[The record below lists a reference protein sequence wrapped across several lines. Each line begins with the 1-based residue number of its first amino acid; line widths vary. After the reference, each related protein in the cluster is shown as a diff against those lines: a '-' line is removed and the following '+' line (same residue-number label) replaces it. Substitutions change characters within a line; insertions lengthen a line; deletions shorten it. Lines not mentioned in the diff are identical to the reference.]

1 MPKVRV
7 GDIHIYYEI
16 LGQGEPLVMIM
27 GRTGNLDWWDPRMI
41 SELKKYFTLI
51 LFDNRGTGR
60 SEKGEKPFSIK
71 LFADD
76 TVGLMDALG
85 IAKANILGISLG
97 GAIAIEIA
105 LSYPE
110 KVKKL
115 VLASTTCGSSKGVVG
130 PGAVA
135 PIQVLDKLEAN
146 PREFLEEML
155 RRSISEEW
163 IRENPCLFQDMLRQV
178 LIVPISKDVW
188 LAQSTAAL
196 QWDACNRLSQIRVP
210 TLIVHGKKDQTLPVE
225 NAYILAQGIP
235 NAKLVILENSSHTLV
250 EEIDK
255 ASKEIVSFLLNDP

>member
-1 MPKVRV
+1 
-7 GDIHIYYEI
+7 
-16 LGQGEPLVMIM
+16 
-27 GRTGNLDWWDPRMI
+27 
-41 SELKKYFTLI
+41 
-51 LFDNRGTGR
+51 
-60 SEKGEKPFSIK
+60 
-71 LFADD
+71 
-76 TVGLMDALG
+76 
-85 IAKANILGISLG
+85 
-97 GAIAIEIA
+97 
-105 LSYPE
+105 
-110 KVKKL
+110 
-115 VLASTTCGSSKGVVG
+115 VVG

-163 IRENPCLFQDMLRQV
+163 IRENPCLFQDMLRRA
-178 LIVPISKDVW
+178 LIAPISKDVW